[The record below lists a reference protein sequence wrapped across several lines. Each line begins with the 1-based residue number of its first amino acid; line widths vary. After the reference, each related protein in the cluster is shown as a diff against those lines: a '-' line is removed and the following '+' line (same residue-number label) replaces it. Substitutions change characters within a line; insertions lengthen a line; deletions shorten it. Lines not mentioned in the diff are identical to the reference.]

1 MNCATIE
8 RYVDAFV
15 DGEVDA
21 SARIE
26 VEKHL
31 SSCAGCRDRL
41 EFTGWL
47 KKSLQREARTRAPD
61 ALRARVQEALREER
75 ESGPFGRIDTSWRA
89 TAAVAAVALL
99 IFGVGRSLQS
109 PGDVFQA
116 GVAPLLED
124 VVRSHARPY
133 PTEVDRGDQVPK
145 YFEQRVGFNVRQ
157 VEFGDPSV
165 HFLGARSVQ
174 VGGRHAVSLQY
185 EVRGRRVSVVAF
197 RPPARAGQIGER
209 VESGGRSV
217 RYVRVQDHVVPLV
230 EHGGVLY
237 AVVGDLEPEDGLRLA
252 ARASLR

>member
-1 MNCATIE
+1 MNCATLE
-8 RYVDAFV
+8 RYADAFV

-26 VEKHL
+26 VERHI
-31 SSCAGCRDRL
+31 ADCRPCRERL

-47 KKSLQREARTRAPD
+47 KQSLKREVRARAPE
-61 ALRARVQEALREER
+61 ALKQRVQKALREER
-75 ESGPFGRIDTSWRA
+75 ESVFGRIDMSWRA

-99 IFGVGRSLQS
+99 IFGVGRRLDDQ
-109 PGDVFQA
+109 GQVFQA

-124 VVRSHARPY
+124 VMRAHARQY
-133 PTEVDRGDQVPK
+133 PAEVDRGDQVPT
-145 YFEQRVGFNVRQ
+145 YFEQRVGFSVRPI
-157 VEFGDPSV
+157 EFGDPSV
-165 HFLGARSVQ
+165 HFLGARAVQ

-185 EVRGRRVSVVAF
+185 EMRGRRMSVIAF

-237 AVVGDLEPEDGLRLA
+237 AVVGDLDPEDGLRLA

>member
-8 RYVDAFV
+8 RYADAFV

-26 VEKHL
+26 VERHL
-31 SSCAGCRDRL
+31 AGCRDCRERL
-41 EFTGWL
+41 EFAGWL
-47 KKSLQREARTRAPD
+47 KRSLKDKARAQAPE
-61 ALRARVQEALREER
+61 ALRQRVRAALREER
-75 ESGPFGRIDTSWRA
+75 ESGAFARIDLSWRA

-99 IFGVGRSLQS
+99 IFGVGRSLDSQ
-109 PGDVFQA
+109 GQMFQA

-124 VVRSHARPY
+124 VVRAHARGY
-133 PTEVDRGDQVPK
+133 PAEVNRGDQVPT
-145 YFEQRVGFNVRQ
+145 YFEQRVGFNVQ
-157 VEFGDPSV
+157 PVEFADPSV
-165 HFLGARSVQ
+165 HFLGARAVQ

-185 EVRGRRVSVVAF
+185 EMHGRRMSVIAF
-197 RPPARAGQIGER
+197 RPPARAGQIGQS

-230 EHGGVLY
+230 EHRGVLY
-237 AVVGDLEPEDGLRLA
+237 AVVGDLEAEDGLRLA

>member
-1 MNCATIE
+1 MNCAAIE
-8 RYVDAFV
+8 RYADAFV

-26 VEKHL
+26 VERHL
-31 SSCAGCRDRL
+31 ADCRSCRERL
-41 EFTGWL
+41 EFTDWL
-47 KKSLQREARTRAPD
+47 KQSLKRETRARAPE
-61 ALRARVQEALREER
+61 ALKQRVQKALREER
-75 ESGPFGRIDTSWRA
+75 ESGALGRIDMSWRA

-99 IFGVGRSLQS
+99 IFGVGRNLESQEQ
-109 PGDVFQA
+109 VFQA

-124 VVRSHARPY
+124 VMRAHAREY
-133 PTEVDRGDQVPK
+133 PAEVKRGDQVPT
-145 YFEQRVGFNVRQ
+145 YFEQRVGFNVRP

-165 HFLGARSVQ
+165 RFLGARAVQ

-185 EVRGRRVSVVAF
+185 EMRGRRVSVVAF
-197 RPPARAGQIGER
+197 RPPARAGEIGER
-209 VESGGRSV
+209 VESDGRSV

-230 EHGGVLY
+230 EHHGVLY

>member
-1 MNCATIE
+1 MNCASIE
-8 RYVDAFV
+8 RYADAFV

-31 SSCAGCRDRL
+31 ASCRPCRERL
-41 EFTGWL
+41 EFAGWFKQKL
-47 KKSLQREARTRAPD
+47 KREAQARAP
-61 ALRARVQEALREER
+61 EALRQRVQKALRDER
-75 ESGPFGRIDTSWRA
+75 ESGAFGRVDMSWRA

-99 IFGVGRSLQS
+99 IFGVGRSLETQ
-109 PGDVFQA
+109 GQVFQA

-124 VVRSHARPY
+124 VMRAHVREY
-133 PTEVDRGDQVPK
+133 PAEVNRGEQVPA
-145 YFEQRVGFNVRQ
+145 YFEQRVGFNVRP
-157 VEFGDPSV
+157 VEFSDPSV
-165 HFLGARSVQ
+165 RFLGARAVQ

-185 EVRGRRVSVVAF
+185 EMRGRRVSVVAF
-197 RPPARAGQIGER
+197 RPPARAGEIGQR
-209 VESGGRSV
+209 IESDGRSV